1 MYSFESNAATSFML
15 CFTTIL
21 WSDCVITTYL
31 FSSIRSSGS
40 EVSAL
45 REGRE
50 STMSLPKPLMRGL
63 LARRLKFQLPMAF
76 VASFLVAYGYKFLVA
91 DPRKRAYAEFY
102 KTYDPIKE
110 FDRMRE
116 AGVFESVRPSG
127 E

>member
-1 MYSFESNAATSFML
+1 
-15 CFTTIL
+15 
-21 WSDCVITTYL
+21 
-31 FSSIRSSGS
+31 
-40 EVSAL
+40 
-45 REGRE
+45 
-50 STMSLPKPLMRGL
+50 MSLPKPLMRGL